1 MNGGRIMAKVTISG
15 HPGSGTTTLVSILE
29 KRFNWNSINGGQIFR
44 SAAKKKG
51 ISLVD
56 FAELCL
62 IDDKVDKELDEELIL
77 IIEDSE
83 GPEIIESRLAGHWAI
98 KKNIDC
104 KKIWLKVDEEIRAER
119 VQKREGGELN
129 HVLFSI
135 KQRAEKDDLRF
146 QKFYQISLE
155 DMTPYSLV
163 IDCNTKTPDEIAKT
177 VIEHLNEE

>member
-146 QKFYQISLE
+146 QKFYQISLD

>member
-1 MNGGRIMAKVTISG
+1 MAKVTISG

-29 KRFNWNSINGGQIFR
+29 KNFNWNSINGGQIFR

-77 IIEDSE
+77 IIEDSD

-104 KKIWLKVDEEIRAER
+104 KKIWLEVDEEIRAER

-146 QKFYQISLE
+146 QKYYQISLE

-163 IDCNTKTPDEIAKT
+163 IDGNTKTPDEIAKT
-177 VIEHLNEE
+177 VIEHLNEA

>member
-1 MNGGRIMAKVTISG
+1 MAKVTISG